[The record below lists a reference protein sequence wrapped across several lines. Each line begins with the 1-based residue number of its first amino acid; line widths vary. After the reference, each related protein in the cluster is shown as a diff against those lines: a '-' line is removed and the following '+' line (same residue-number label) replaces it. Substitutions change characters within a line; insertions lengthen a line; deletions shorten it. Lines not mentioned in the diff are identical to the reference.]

1 MKIFHKDKDKF
12 NFCNYPKNLK
22 FYDET
27 NKLVIY
33 KMEDEA
39 LGFPI
44 IEFYEEAWEL
54 KNNF

>member
-12 NFCNYPKNLK
+12 NFCIYPKNLK

-54 KNNF
+54 